1 MTEEFVRLR
10 NSLVPVCGEGEA
22 RAVAFL
28 VMEELAGLTRTDIY
42 AGKGSQFSEET
53 RKRFDNICEALVSG
67 VPVQYALGTA
77 WFCGRRFRVTPD
89 VLIPR
94 PETEELV
101 AWAVDVARSRGGALR
116 ILDAG
121 TGSGCIAVSLK
132 LALPEAQV
140 EAWDVS
146 EGALAVAKENAAS
159 LGAEVHFSLRDMLQ
173 PWPEGE
179 EYDLVVSNP
188 PYICERERAEMERH
202 VLDHEPSL
210 ALFVPDADPLLFY
223 RALAEGAV
231 RCLRPGGR
239 LLVETNRA
247 YADATAELFTKTG
260 LKGAEVRVDA
270 YGNARMCGGTNDGGE
285 VS

>member
-1 MTEEFVRLR
+1 MTEEFVLLR
-10 NSLVPVCGEGEA
+10 DSLVPLYGEGEA

-28 VMEELAGLTRTDIY
+28 VMEELAGLSRTDIY
-42 AGKGSQFSEET
+42 AGKGSQFSEEM
-53 RKRFDNICEALVSG
+53 RMRFANICKALVSG

-77 WFCGRRFRVTPD
+77 WFCGARFRVTPD

-101 AWAVDVARSRGGALR
+101 AWAVDVCSNRTAPLR
-116 ILDAG
+116 ILDVG

-132 LALPEAQV
+132 RALPDAYV

-146 EGALAVAKENAAS
+146 RAALSVAKGNADA
-159 LGAEVHFSLRDMLQ
+159 LGAEVHFAERDALL

-179 EYDLVVSNP
+179 GFDLIVSNP

-210 ALFVPDADPLLFY
+210 ALFVPDDDPLRFY
-223 RALAEGAV
+223 RALAKGAV
-231 RCLRPGGR
+231 RCLKPGGA

-247 YADATAELFTKTG
+247 YAADTAALFTATG
-260 LKGAEVRVDA
+260 LKGAEVRKDA
-270 YGNARMCGGTNDGGE
+270 FGNLRMCGGE
-285 VS
+285 V